1 MIIGTRY
8 IPIKGNMELFNSNA
22 EHIDFNTPRGQEFK
36 RMYAQGLYIITE
48 EISVRLRIVD
58 ESLGTFNQPNQSIE
72 TSIFKEVAQVYK
84 PIDKNIKENTV
95 VHQYKKLITVEDFSV
110 NHYKLIKFIH
120 IDNFNFQESSLIV
133 QIFKYLN
140 IDYLISFINFSSDYT
155 PVSSKELCLYNL
167 YMDAIIAPIFSNYQK
182 CYLLN
187 KILNTYTDLKSFINE
202 YLIYNDI
209 NISYKMFMNI
219 LKFIA
224 YNKYNFDNP
233 FSAYEEIITYM
244 KVATNQETLF
254 NKLKTGAIQTRSSKP
269 VNSVHQDEW
278 LTSLTIAFNYLG
290 EVAETSLVADAV
302 DLALQLNKKV
312 NFSWSENKFREINIQ
327 WSRELMRKDIEK
339 RNPQDIYKNKELI
352 KDAKLLSSERDV
364 FEEGMIMHHCVYT
377 NYWKLI
383 ESGKYVAL
391 HLNST
396 VNSLG
401 ITLGVWV
408 RYDYNNQDNIISK
421 LVFDQAFYAYDKMLS
436 TEDYQMCKDYLID
449 NEDNLIKILTDSFT
463 NKSK

>member
-22 EHIDFNTPRGQEFK
+22 EHVDLKTPRGQEFK
-36 RMYAQGLYIITE
+36 QMFDQGLYIITQ
-48 EISVRLRIVD
+48 EISVRLRVVD
-58 ESLGTFNQPNQSIE
+58 EALNTFNQNFE
-72 TSIFKEVAQVYK
+72 TSIFKEVAQEYK

-95 VHQYKKLITVEDFSV
+95 VHQYKKLITFEDFSV
-110 NHYKLIKFIH
+110 NHYKLIKFIN
-120 IDNFNFQESSLIV
+120 INDFDCQKSFLIA
-133 QIFKYLN
+133 QLFKYLN
-140 IDYLISFINFSSDYT
+140 IDYLISFINFSSNNT
-155 PVSSKELCLYNL
+155 PVSSEELCLYNL
-167 YMDAIIAPIFSNYQK
+167 YMDAIIIPIFSNYRK

-187 KILNTYTDLKSFINE
+187 KILNTYTDLKSFIKE

-224 YNKYNFDNP
+224 YNKDNFVDPLSVYN
-233 FSAYEEIITYM
+233 EIITYM
-244 KVATNQETLF
+244 KVATNQEVLF
-254 NKLKTGAIQTRSSKP
+254 NKLKTGVIQTRSSKP
-269 VNSVHQDEW
+269 VNSVHQDGW
-278 LTSLTIAFNYLG
+278 FTMFTRAFNYIG

-302 DLALQLNKKV
+302 DLALQLKKKV
-312 NFSWSENKFREINIQ
+312 NFNWSRNKFQDINVQ

-377 NYWKLI
+377 NYWGLI
-383 ESGKYVAL
+383 KSGKYVAL

-396 VNSLG
+396 INPSG
-401 ITLGVWV
+401 ITLGVQV
-408 RYDYNNQDNIISK
+408 MYDYNNKDNIISK

-436 TEDYQMCKDYLID
+436 TEDSQMCKDYLID
-449 NEDNLIKILTDSFT
+449 NEANLIKILTDSFT
-463 NKSK
+463 KKDK

>member
-8 IPIKGNMELFNSNA
+8 IPIKGNMELFNANA
-22 EHIDFNTPRGQEFK
+22 EHIDFNTPRGQEFNQ
-36 RMYAQGLYIITE
+36 MYDQGLYIITQ
-48 EISVRLRIVD
+48 EISVRLKVVD
-58 ESLGTFNQPNQSIE
+58 ESLGSFNQNLE

-95 VHQYKKLITVEDFSV
+95 VHRYRKLITVEDFSV
-110 NHYKLIKFIH
+110 NHYKLIKFIN
-120 IDNFNFQESSLIV
+120 IDDFVCQEPFLIA
-133 QIFKYLN
+133 QLFKYLN

-155 PVSSKELCLYNL
+155 PVSSEELCLYNL
-167 YMDAIIAPIFSNYQK
+167 YINVIITHIFNNYQK

-224 YNKYNFDNP
+224 YNNGNFVNP
-233 FSAYEEIITYM
+233 FNAYDEIINYM
-244 KVATNQETLF
+244 KVATSQETLF

-269 VNSVHQDEW
+269 VNSVHQDGW
-278 LTSLTIAFNYLG
+278 LTSIFNCL
-290 EVAETSLVADAV
+290 EKPVEKSLVADAV

-312 NFSWSENKFREINIQ
+312 NFSWSSNKFRDINVQ

-377 NYWKLI
+377 NYWRLI
-383 ESGKYVAL
+383 ESGKYIAL

-421 LVFDQAFYAYDKMLS
+421 LVFDQAFYAYDKVLS
-436 TEDYQMCKDYLID
+436 TEDSQMCKDYLTD
-449 NEDNLIKILTDSFT
+449 NEDNLIKILTDSFIK
-463 NKSK
+463 KSK

>member
-8 IPIKGNMELFNSNA
+8 IPIEGNMELFNSNA

-36 RMYAQGLYIITE
+36 RMRAQGLYIITE
-48 EISVRLRIVD
+48 EVSVRLRIVD
-58 ESLGTFNQPNQSIE
+58 ESLDTFNQNIE
-72 TSIFKEVAQVYK
+72 TSIFKEVAKVYK

-95 VHQYKKLITVEDFSV
+95 VHRYKKLITIEDFSV
-110 NHYKLIKFIH
+110 NHYKLIKFIN
-120 IDNFNFQESSLIV
+120 IDNFDFQEYVLIA
-133 QIFKYLN
+133 QLFKYLN

-155 PVSSKELCLYNL
+155 PVSYEELCLYNL
-167 YMDAIIAPIFSNYQK
+167 YINSIITPIFSNYQR

-187 KILNTYTDLKSFINE
+187 KILNTYTDLKSFIKE

-224 YNKYNFDNP
+224 HNDSNFISSSN
-233 FSAYEEIITYM
+233 AYDEIITYM

-269 VNSVHQDEW
+269 VNSVHQDGW
-278 LTSLTIAFNYLG
+278 LTSLTRAFNYLG
-290 EVAETSLVADAV
+290 EVAEKSLVADAV

-312 NFSWSENKFREINIQ
+312 NFSWSRNKFRDINVQ

-377 NYWKLI
+377 NYWRLI
-383 ESGKYVAL
+383 ESGKYIAL

-401 ITLGVWV
+401 ITLGVQV
-408 RYDYNNQDNIISK
+408 MYDYNNKDNIISK
-421 LVFDQAFYAYDKMLS
+421 LVFDQAFYAYDKILS
-436 TEDYQMCKDYLID
+436 TEDHQMCKDYLID

-463 NKSK
+463 KKSK

>member
-22 EHIDFNTPRGQEFK
+22 EHVDLKTPRGQEFK
-36 RMYAQGLYIITE
+36 QMFDQGLYIITQ
-48 EISVRLRIVD
+48 EISTRLRITN
-58 ESLGTFNQPNQSIE
+58 EALNTFNQNFE
-72 TSIFKEVAQVYK
+72 TSIFKEVAQEYK

-95 VHQYKKLITVEDFSV
+95 VHKYKKLITFEDFSV
-110 NHYKLIKFIH
+110 NHYKLIKFIN
-120 IDNFNFQESSLIV
+120 IDDFICQESSLIS
-133 QIFKYLN
+133 QLFKYLN

-155 PVSSKELCLYNL
+155 PVSSEELCLYNL
-167 YMDAIIAPIFSNYQK
+167 YIDAIIIPIFSNYRK

-187 KILNTYTDLKSFINE
+187 KILNTYTDLKSFIKE

-224 YNKYNFDNP
+224 YNKDNFI
-233 FSAYEEIITYM
+233 SLYGAYDKIITYM
-244 KVATNQETLF
+244 KVATNQEVLF
-254 NKLKTGAIQTRSSKP
+254 NKLKTKAIQTRFSKP
-269 VNSVHQDEW
+269 VNSIYQYAW
-278 LTSLTIAFNYLG
+278 LTSEFNYIG
-290 EVAETSLVADAV
+290 EVAEKSLVADAV

-312 NFSWSENKFREINIQ
+312 NFNWSRNKFREINVQ

-377 NYWKLI
+377 NYWRLI
-383 ESGKYVAL
+383 ESGKYIAL
-391 HLNST
+391 HLDST

-401 ITLGVWV
+401 ITLGVQV
-408 RYDYNNQDNIISK
+408 MYDYNNKDNIISK
-421 LVFDQAFYAYDKMLS
+421 LVFDQAFYAYDKILS
-436 TEDYQMCKDYLID
+436 TEDSQMCKDYLID
-449 NEDNLIKILTDSFT
+449 NEDNLIKILTDSFIK
-463 NKSK
+463 KSK

>member
-22 EHIDFNTPRGQEFK
+22 EHVDLNTPRGQEFNQ
-36 RMYAQGLYIITE
+36 MYDQKLYIITKE
-48 EISVRLRIVD
+48 VSVRLKVVD
-58 ESLGTFNQPNQSIE
+58 ESLGSFNQNLE

-95 VHQYKKLITVEDFSV
+95 VHRYRKLITVEDFSV

-120 IDNFNFQESSLIV
+120 IDNFDFQESSLIA

-167 YMDAIIAPIFSNYQK
+167 YINSIITPVFSNYQK
-182 CYLLN
+182 YCLLN
-187 KILNTYTDLKSFINE
+187 KILNTYTDLKSFIKE

-224 YNKYNFDNP
+224 YNNNNFVNIYN
-233 FSAYEEIITYM
+233 AYDEIITYM
-244 KVATNQETLF
+244 KVATNQEVLF
-254 NKLKTGAIQTRSSKP
+254 NKLKTGVIQTRSSKP
-269 VNSVHQDEW
+269 VNSVHQDGW
-278 LTSLTIAFNYLG
+278 LTSLTRAFNYLG
-290 EVAETSLVADAV
+290 EVAEKSLVADAV

-312 NFSWSENKFREINIQ
+312 NFRWSRNKFRDINVQ

-377 NYWKLI
+377 NYWRLI
-383 ESGKYVAL
+383 ESGKYIAL

-421 LVFDQAFYAYDKMLS
+421 LVFDQAFYAYDKVLS
-436 TEDYQMCKDYLID
+436 TEDSQMCKDYLID
-449 NEDNLIKILTDSFT
+449 NEENLIKILTDSFT

>member
-22 EHIDFNTPRGQEFK
+22 EHVDLKTPRGQEFK
-36 RMYAQGLYIITE
+36 QMFDQGLYIITQ
-48 EISVRLRIVD
+48 EISTRLRITN
-58 ESLGTFNQPNQSIE
+58 EALNTFNQNFE
-72 TSIFKEVAQVYK
+72 TSIFKEVAKEYK

-95 VHQYKKLITVEDFSV
+95 VHQYKKLITFEDFSV
-110 NHYKLIKFIH
+110 NHYKLIKFIN
-120 IDNFNFQESSLIV
+120 IDDFDCQESHLIA
-133 QIFKYLN
+133 QLFKYLN

-155 PVSSKELCLYNL
+155 PVSSEELCLYNL
-167 YMDAIIAPIFSNYQK
+167 YIDAIIIPIFSNYRK

-187 KILNTYTDLKSFINE
+187 KILNTYTDLKSFIKE

-224 YNKYNFDNP
+224 YNKDNFI
-233 FSAYEEIITYM
+233 SLYGAYDKIITYM
-244 KVATNQETLF
+244 KVATNQEVLF
-254 NKLKTGAIQTRSSKP
+254 NKLKTKAIQTRFSKP
-269 VNSVHQDEW
+269 VNSIYQYAW
-278 LTSLTIAFNYLG
+278 LTSEFNYIG
-290 EVAETSLVADAV
+290 EVAEKSLVADAV

-312 NFSWSENKFREINIQ
+312 NFNWSRNKFREINVQ

-377 NYWKLI
+377 NYWRLI

-391 HLNST
+391 HLDST

-401 ITLGVWV
+401 ITLGVQV
-408 RYDYNNQDNIISK
+408 IYDYNNKDNIISK
-421 LVFDQAFYAYDKMLS
+421 LVFDQAFYAYDKILS
-436 TEDYQMCKDYLID
+436 TEDSQMCKDYLID
-449 NEDNLIKILTDSFT
+449 NEDNLIKILTDSFIK
-463 NKSK
+463 KSK

>member
-8 IPIKGNMELFNSNA
+8 IPIEGNMELFNSNA

-36 RMYAQGLYIITE
+36 RMRAQGLYIITE
-48 EISVRLRIVD
+48 EISVRLRVVD
-58 ESLGTFNQPNQSIE
+58 ESIGTFNQNIE
-72 TSIFKEVAQVYK
+72 TSIFKEVAKVYK

-95 VHQYKKLITVEDFSV
+95 VHRYRKLITIEDFSV
-110 NHYKLIKFIH
+110 NHYKLIKFIN
-120 IDNFNFQESSLIV
+120 IDNFDFQEYVLIA
-133 QIFKYLN
+133 QLFKYLN

-155 PVSSKELCLYNL
+155 PVSYEELCLYNL
-167 YMDAIIAPIFSNYQK
+167 YINSIITPIFSNYQR

-187 KILNTYTDLKSFINE
+187 RILNTYTDLKSFIKE

-224 YNKYNFDNP
+224 HNDSNFISSSN
-233 FSAYEEIITYM
+233 AYDEVITYM

-254 NKLKTGAIQTRSSKP
+254 NKLKTRAIQTRSSKP
-269 VNSVHQDEW
+269 VNSVHQNGW
-278 LTSLTIAFNYLG
+278 LTSLTRAFNYLG

-312 NFSWSENKFREINIQ
+312 NFSWSRNKFRDINVQ

-377 NYWKLI
+377 NYWRLI
-383 ESGKYVAL
+383 ESGKYIAL

-408 RYDYNNQDNIISK
+408 RYDSNNQDNIISK
-421 LVFDQAFYAYDKMLS
+421 LVFDQAFYAYDKTLS
-436 TEDYQMCKDYLID
+436 TEDNQMCKDYLID

-463 NKSK
+463 KKSK

>member
-22 EHIDFNTPRGQEFK
+22 EHVDLKTPRGQEFK
-36 RMYAQGLYIITE
+36 QMFDQGLYIITQK
-48 EISVRLRIVD
+48 ISVRLRVVD
-58 ESLGTFNQPNQSIE
+58 EALNTFNQNFE
-72 TSIFKEVAQVYK
+72 TSIFKEVAEEYK

-95 VHQYKKLITVEDFSV
+95 VHRYKKLITVEDFSV
-110 NHYKLIKFIH
+110 NHYKLIKFIN
-120 IDNFNFQESSLIV
+120 IDSFDRQEPSLIA
-133 QIFKYLN
+133 QLFKYLN

-167 YMDAIIAPIFSNYQK
+167 YMGEIIAPIFSNYQK

-187 KILNTYTDLKSFINE
+187 KILNTYTDLKSFIKE

-224 YNKYNFDNP
+224 YNKDNFVDPLSVYN
-233 FSAYEEIITYM
+233 EIITYM

-269 VNSVHQDEW
+269 VNSVHRDGW
-278 LTSLTIAFNYLG
+278 LTSLTRAFNYLG
-290 EVAETSLVADAV
+290 EVAEKSLVADAV

-312 NFSWSENKFREINIQ
+312 NFSWSRNKFQDINVQ

-377 NYWKLI
+377 NYWRLI

-391 HLNST
+391 HLDST

-401 ITLGVWV
+401 ITLGVQV
-408 RYDYNNQDNIISK
+408 MYDYNNKDNIISK
-421 LVFDQAFYAYDKMLS
+421 LVFDQAFYAYDKILS
-436 TEDYQMCKDYLID
+436 TEDSQMCKDYLID

-463 NKSK
+463 KKSK

>member
-8 IPIKGNMELFNSNA
+8 IPIEGNMELFNSNA

-36 RMYAQGLYIITE
+36 RMRAQGLYIITE
-48 EISVRLRIVD
+48 EISVRLRVVD
-58 ESLGTFNQPNQSIE
+58 ESLDSFNQNIE
-72 TSIFKEVAQVYK
+72 TSIFKEVAKVYK

-95 VHQYKKLITVEDFSV
+95 VHRYRKLITIEDFSV
-110 NHYKLIKFIH
+110 NHYKLIKFIN
-120 IDNFNFQESSLIV
+120 IDNFDFQEYVLIA
-133 QIFKYLN
+133 QLFKYLN

-155 PVSSKELCLYNL
+155 PVSYEELCLYNL
-167 YMDAIIAPIFSNYQK
+167 YINSIITPIFSNYQK

-187 KILNTYTDLKSFINE
+187 KILNTYTDLKSFIKE

-224 YNKYNFDNP
+224 HNDSNFISSSN
-233 FSAYEEIITYM
+233 AYDEIITYM

-254 NKLKTGAIQTRSSKP
+254 NKLKTGVIQTISSKP
-269 VNSVHQDEW
+269 VNSVHQDGW
-278 LTSLTIAFNYLG
+278 LTSLARAFNYLG

-312 NFSWSENKFREINIQ
+312 NFSWSRNKFRDINVQ

-377 NYWKLI
+377 NYWRLI

-408 RYDYNNQDNIISK
+408 RYDSNNQDNIISK
-421 LVFDQAFYAYDKMLS
+421 LVFDQAFYAYDKVLS
-436 TEDYQMCKDYLID
+436 TEDSQMCKDYLID
-449 NEDNLIKILTDSFT
+449 NEENLIKILTDSFT
-463 NKSK
+463 KKSK

>member
-22 EHIDFNTPRGQEFK
+22 EHVDLKTPRGQEFK
-36 RMYAQGLYIITE
+36 RMFDQGLYIITQ
-48 EISVRLRIVD
+48 EISVRLRVVD
-58 ESLGTFNQPNQSIE
+58 ESLGTFNQNFE
-72 TSIFKEVAQVYK
+72 TSIFKEVAEVYK

-95 VHQYKKLITVEDFSV
+95 VHRYKKLITFEDFSV
-110 NHYKLIKFIH
+110 NHYKLIKFIN
-120 IDNFNFQESSLIV
+120 IESFDRQESRLIAKL
-133 QIFKYLN
+133 FKYLN
-140 IDYLISFINFSSDYT
+140 IDYLISFINFSSNYT
-155 PVSSKELCLYNL
+155 PVSSEELYLYDL
-167 YMDAIIAPIFSNYQK
+167 YINSIISPIFSNYQK

-187 KILNTYTDLKSFINE
+187 KILNTYTDLKSFIKE

-224 YNKYNFDNP
+224 YNKDNFVSLYD
-233 FSAYEEIITYM
+233 AYDEIITYM
-244 KVATNQETLF
+244 KVATSQEVLF
-254 NKLKTGAIQTRSSKP
+254 NKLKTRAIQTRSSKP
-269 VNSVHQDEW
+269 INSVHQNEW
-278 LTSLTIAFNYLG
+278 LTRLTSVFNHIG
-290 EVAETSLVADAV
+290 EVVEKSLVADAV

-312 NFSWSENKFREINIQ
+312 NFSWSRNKFRDINVQ

-377 NYWKLI
+377 NYWRLI

-401 ITLGVWV
+401 ITLGVQV
-408 RYDYNNQDNIISK
+408 MYDYNNKDNIISK
-421 LVFDQAFYAYDKMLS
+421 LVFDQAFYAYDKILS
-436 TEDYQMCKDYLID
+436 TEDSQMCKDYLVD

-463 NKSK
+463 KKSK

>member
-22 EHIDFNTPRGQEFK
+22 EHVDLKTPRGDEFK
-36 RMYAQGLYIITE
+36 QMFDQGLYIITQK
-48 EISVRLRIVD
+48 ISVRLRVVD
-58 ESLGTFNQPNQSIE
+58 EALNTFNQNFE
-72 TSIFKEVAQVYK
+72 TSIFKEVAEEYK

-95 VHQYKKLITVEDFSV
+95 VHRYKKLITVEDFSV
-110 NHYKLIKFIH
+110 NHYKLIKFIN
-120 IDNFNFQESSLIV
+120 IDSFDRQETSLIA
-133 QIFKYLN
+133 QLFKYLN
-140 IDYLISFINFSSDYT
+140 IDYLISFINFSSNNT
-155 PVSSKELCLYNL
+155 PVSSKELCLYEL
-167 YMDAIIAPIFSNYQK
+167 YIDSIISPIFNNYQK

-187 KILNTYTDLKSFINE
+187 KILNTYTDLKSFIKE

-224 YNKYNFDNP
+224 YNKDNFVSFLN
-233 FSAYEEIITYM
+233 AYDEIITYM
-244 KVATNQETLF
+244 KVATNQEVLF
-254 NKLKTGAIQTRSSKP
+254 NKLKTGSIQTRSSKP
-269 VNSVHQDEW
+269 VNSVHQDGW
-278 LTSLTIAFNYLG
+278 LTSLTRAFNYLG
-290 EVAETSLVADAV
+290 EVAEKSLVADAV

-312 NFSWSENKFREINIQ
+312 NFSWSRNKFQDINVQ

-339 RNPQDIYKNKELI
+339 RNPKDIYKNKELI

-377 NYWKLI
+377 NYWRLI

-391 HLNST
+391 HLDST
-396 VNSLG
+396 VNPSG
-401 ITLGVWV
+401 ITLGVQV
-408 RYDYNNQDNIISK
+408 MYDYNNKDNIISK
-421 LVFDQAFYAYDKMLS
+421 LVFDQAFYAYDKILS
-436 TEDYQMCKDYLID
+436 TEDNQMCKDYLID

-463 NKSK
+463 KKSK

>member
-22 EHIDFNTPRGQEFK
+22 EHVDLNTPRGREFN
-36 RMYAQGLYIITE
+36 RMRAQGLYITTE
-48 EISVRLRIVD
+48 ETSVRLRVVD
-58 ESLGTFNQPNQSIE
+58 EALNTFNQNFE

-95 VHQYKKLITVEDFSV
+95 VHQCKKLITFEDFSV
-110 NHYKLIKFIH
+110 NHYKLIKFIN
-120 IDNFNFQESSLIV
+120 IDNFDCQEYVLIAKL
-133 QIFKYLN
+133 FKYLN
-140 IDYLISFINFSSDYT
+140 IDYLISFINFSSNYT
-155 PVSSKELCLYNL
+155 PVSSEELCLYNL
-167 YMDAIIAPIFSNYQK
+167 YMNAIITPIFSNYQK

-187 KILNTYTDLKSFINE
+187 RILNTNTDLKSFIKE
-202 YLIYNDI
+202 YLIYNNI

-224 YNKYNFDNP
+224 YNKNSFGSTYD
-233 FSAYEEIITYM
+233 AYDEIITYM
-244 KVATNQETLF
+244 KVATNQEVLF
-254 NKLKTGAIQTRSSKP
+254 NKLKTGIIQVRSSKS
-269 VNSVHQDEW
+269 VNSVHQDGW
-278 LTSLTIAFNYLG
+278 FTMFTRAFNYFG

-312 NFSWSENKFREINIQ
+312 NFSWSRNKFRDINVQ

-339 RNPQDIYKNKELI
+339 RNPKDIYKNKELI

-377 NYWKLI
+377 NYWRLI

-396 VNSLG
+396 VNPSG
-401 ITLGVWV
+401 ITLGVQV
-408 RYDYNNQDNIISK
+408 MYDYNNKDNIISK
-421 LVFDQAFYAYDKMLS
+421 LVFDQAFYAYDKILS
-436 TEDYQMCKDYLID
+436 TEDNQMCKDYLID
-449 NEDNLIKILTDSFT
+449 NEANLIKILTDSFT
-463 NKSK
+463 KKDK

>member
-22 EHIDFNTPRGQEFK
+22 EHVDLKTPRGEEFK
-36 RMYAQGLYIITE
+36 QMLDQGLYIITQK
-48 EISVRLRIVD
+48 ISVRLRVVD
-58 ESLGTFNQPNQSIE
+58 EALNTFNQNFE
-72 TSIFKEVAQVYK
+72 TSIFKEVAEEYK

-95 VHQYKKLITVEDFSV
+95 VHRYKKLITVEDFSV
-110 NHYKLIKFIH
+110 NHYKLIKFIN
-120 IDNFNFQESSLIV
+120 IDSFDRQDPLLIA
-133 QIFKYLN
+133 QLFKYLN
-140 IDYLISFINFSSDYT
+140 IDYLISFINFSSNNT
-155 PVSSKELCLYNL
+155 PVSSEELCLYNL
-167 YMDAIIAPIFSNYQK
+167 YIDSIISPIFSNYQK

-187 KILNTYTDLKSFINE
+187 KILNTYTDLKSFIKE

-224 YNKYNFDNP
+224 YNKDNFNS
-233 FSAYEEIITYM
+233 FLNAYDEIITYM
-244 KVATNQETLF
+244 KVATNQEVLF

-269 VNSVHQDEW
+269 VNSVHQDGW
-278 LTSLTIAFNYLG
+278 LTSLTRAFNYLG
-290 EVAETSLVADAV
+290 EVAEKSLVADAV
-302 DLALQLNKKV
+302 DLALQLNKKI
-312 NFSWSENKFREINIQ
+312 NFSWSRNKFRDINVQ

-377 NYWKLI
+377 NYWRLI

-396 VNSLG
+396 VNPSG
-401 ITLGVWV
+401 ITLGIQVM
-408 RYDYNNQDNIISK
+408 YDYNNKDNIISK
-421 LVFDQAFYAYDKMLS
+421 LVFDQAFYAYDKILS
-436 TEDYQMCKDYLID
+436 TEDSQMCKDYLID

-463 NKSK
+463 KKSK

>member
-8 IPIKGNMELFNSNA
+8 IPIEGNMELFNSNA

-36 RMYAQGLYIITE
+36 RMRAQGLYIITE
-48 EISVRLRIVD
+48 EISVRLRIED
-58 ESLGTFNQPNQSIE
+58 ESLDTFNQNIE
-72 TSIFKEVAQVYK
+72 TSIFKEVAKVYK

-95 VHQYKKLITVEDFSV
+95 VHRYRKLITIEDFSV
-110 NHYKLIKFIH
+110 NHYKLIKFIN
-120 IDNFNFQESSLIV
+120 IDNFDFQEYVLIA
-133 QIFKYLN
+133 QLFKYLN
-140 IDYLISFINFSSDYT
+140 IDYLISFINFSSDHT

-167 YMDAIIAPIFSNYQK
+167 YINSIITPIFSNYQR

-187 KILNTYTDLKSFINE
+187 KILNTYTDLKSFIKE

-224 YNKYNFDNP
+224 HNDSNFISSSN
-233 FSAYEEIITYM
+233 AYDEIITYM

-269 VNSVHQDEW
+269 VNSINQDKYRW
-278 LTSLTIAFNYLG
+278 LTSIFNCL
-290 EVAETSLVADAV
+290 EKPVEKSLVADAV

-377 NYWKLI
+377 NYWRLI
-383 ESGKYVAL
+383 ESGKYIAL

-408 RYDYNNQDNIISK
+408 RYDSNNQDNIISK
-421 LVFDQAFYAYDKMLS
+421 LVFDQAFYAYDKVLS
-436 TEDYQMCKDYLID
+436 TEDSQMCKDYLID

-463 NKSK
+463 KKGK

>member
-8 IPIKGNMELFNSNA
+8 IPIEGNMELFNANA
-22 EHIDFNTPRGQEFK
+22 EHVDLNTPRGQEFI
-36 RMYAQGLYIITE
+36 RMYNQGLYIITK

-58 ESLGTFNQPNQSIE
+58 ESLGSFNQNLE

-84 PIDKNIKENTV
+84 PIDKNIKENTI
-95 VHQYKKLITVEDFSV
+95 VHRYKKLITVEDFSV

-120 IDNFNFQESSLIV
+120 IDNFDFQEYSLIS
-133 QIFKYLN
+133 QLFKYLN

-155 PVSSKELCLYNL
+155 PVSSEESRLYDIYINS
-167 YMDAIIAPIFSNYQK
+167 IIVPVFSNYQK
-182 CYLLN
+182 YCLLN
-187 KILNTYTDLKSFINE
+187 KILNTYTDLKSFIKE

-224 YNKYNFDNP
+224 YNKDNFISFLN
-233 FSAYEEIITYM
+233 AYDEIINYM
-244 KVATNQETLF
+244 KVATNQEVLF
-254 NKLKTGAIQTRSSKP
+254 NKLKTGAIQVWSSKP
-269 VNSVHQDEW
+269 IDSINQDKYGW
-278 LTSLTIAFNYLG
+278 LTSIFNCL
-290 EVAETSLVADAV
+290 EKPVEKSLVADAV

-312 NFSWSENKFREINIQ
+312 NFSWSSNKFRDINVQ

-339 RNPQDIYKNKELI
+339 RNPKDIYKNKELI

-377 NYWKLI
+377 NYWRLI
-383 ESGKYVAL
+383 ESGKYIAL

-396 VNSLG
+396 VNPLG

-408 RYDYNNQDNIISK
+408 RYDSNNQDNIISK
-421 LVFDQAFYAYDKMLS
+421 LVFDQAFYAYDKVLS

>member
-8 IPIKGNMELFNSNA
+8 IPIEGNMELFNSNA

-36 RMYAQGLYIITE
+36 RMRAQGLYIITE
-48 EISVRLRIVD
+48 EISVRLRVVD
-58 ESLGTFNQPNQSIE
+58 ESLDSFNQNIE
-72 TSIFKEVAQVYK
+72 TSIFKEVAKVYK

-95 VHQYKKLITVEDFSV
+95 VHQYRKLITIEDFSV
-110 NHYKLIKFIH
+110 NHYKLIKFIN
-120 IDNFNFQESSLIV
+120 IDNFDFQEYVLIA
-133 QIFKYLN
+133 QLFKYLN

-155 PVSSKELCLYNL
+155 PVSYEELCLYNL
-167 YMDAIIAPIFSNYQK
+167 YINSIITPIFSNYQR

-187 KILNTYTDLKSFINE
+187 KILNTYTDLKSFIKE

-224 YNKYNFDNP
+224 HNDSNFISSSN
-233 FSAYEEIITYM
+233 AYDEIITYM

-269 VNSVHQDEW
+269 VNSVHQNGW
-278 LTSLTIAFNYLG
+278 LTSLTRAFNYLG

-312 NFSWSENKFREINIQ
+312 NFSWSRNKFRDINVQ

-377 NYWKLI
+377 NYWGLI
-383 ESGKYVAL
+383 KSGKYVAL

-408 RYDYNNQDNIISK
+408 RYDSNNQDNIISK
-421 LVFDQAFYAYDKMLS
+421 LVFDQAFYAYDKVLS
-436 TEDYQMCKDYLID
+436 TEDSQMCKDYLID

-463 NKSK
+463 KKSK

>member
-1 MIIGTRY
+1 MIIETRY

-22 EHIDFNTPRGQEFK
+22 EHVDLKTPRGQEFK
-36 RMYAQGLYIITE
+36 RMFDQGLYIITQ
-48 EISVRLRIVD
+48 EISVRLRVVD
-58 ESLGTFNQPNQSIE
+58 ESLGTFNQNFK
-72 TSIFKEVAQVYK
+72 TSIFKEVAEVYK

-95 VHQYKKLITVEDFSV
+95 VHQYKKLIIFEDFSV
-110 NHYKLIKFIH
+110 NHYKLIKFIN
-120 IDNFNFQESSLIV
+120 ISNLDDQESRLIA
-133 QIFKYLN
+133 QLFKYLN
-140 IDYLISFINFSSDYT
+140 IDYLISFINFSSNYT
-155 PVSSKELCLYNL
+155 PVSSEELCLYNL
-167 YMDAIIAPIFSNYQK
+167 YMNAIIIPIFSNYRK

-187 KILNTYTDLKSFINE
+187 KILNTYTDLKSFIKG

-224 YNKYNFDNP
+224 YNKDNFVSLYD
-233 FSAYEEIITYM
+233 AYDEIITYM
-244 KVATNQETLF
+244 KVATNQEVLF
-254 NKLKTGAIQTRSSKP
+254 NKLKTRAIQTRSSKP
-269 VNSVHQDEW
+269 INSVHQNEW
-278 LTSLTIAFNYLG
+278 LTRLTSVFNHIG
-290 EVAETSLVADAV
+290 EVVEKSLVADAV

-312 NFSWSENKFREINIQ
+312 NFSWSRNKFQDINVQ

-377 NYWKLI
+377 NYWRLI

-401 ITLGVWV
+401 ITLGVQV
-408 RYDYNNQDNIISK
+408 MYDYNNKDNIISK
-421 LVFDQAFYAYDKMLS
+421 LVFDQAFYAYDKILS
-436 TEDYQMCKDYLID
+436 TEDSQMCKDYLID

-463 NKSK
+463 KKSK

>member
-22 EHIDFNTPRGQEFK
+22 EHVDLNTPRGREFEL
-36 RMYAQGLYIITE
+36 MYNQGLYIITQK
-48 EISVRLRIVD
+48 ISVRLRVVD
-58 ESLGTFNQPNQSIE
+58 ESLGAFNQNFE
-72 TSIFKEVAQVYK
+72 TSIFKEVTQEYK
-84 PIDKNIKENTV
+84 PIDKNIKENIV
-95 VHQYKKLITVEDFSV
+95 VHRYRKLITIEDFSV
-110 NHYKLIKFIH
+110 NHYKLIKFIN
-120 IDNFNFQESSLIV
+120 IDDFVCQESSLIA
-133 QIFKYLN
+133 QLFKYLN
-140 IDYLISFINFSSDYT
+140 IDYLISFINFSSNYT
-155 PVSSKELCLYNL
+155 PVSSEELCLYNL
-167 YMDAIIAPIFSNYQK
+167 YMNAIITPIFSYYQK

-187 KILNTYTDLKSFINE
+187 RILNTYTDLKSFIKE

-224 YNKYNFDNP
+224 YNKDNFVNP
-233 FSAYEEIITYM
+233 SSAYTEIINYM
-244 KVATNQETLF
+244 KVATNQEVLF

-269 VNSVHQDEW
+269 VNSINQDKYGW
-278 LTSLTIAFNYLG
+278 LTSIFNCL
-290 EVAETSLVADAV
+290 EKPVEKSLVADAV

-312 NFSWSENKFREINIQ
+312 NFNWSSNKFRDINVQ

-339 RNPQDIYKNKELI
+339 RNPKDIYKNKELI

-377 NYWKLI
+377 NYWRLI
-383 ESGKYVAL
+383 ESGKYIAL
-391 HLNST
+391 HLDST

-401 ITLGVWV
+401 ITLGVQV
-408 RYDYNNQDNIISK
+408 MYDYNNKDNIISK
-421 LVFDQAFYAYDKMLS
+421 LVFDQAFYAYDKILS
-436 TEDYQMCKDYLID
+436 TEDSQMCKDYLID

-463 NKSK
+463 KKSK

>member
-8 IPIKGNMELFNSNA
+8 IPIEGNMELFNSNA

-36 RMYAQGLYIITE
+36 RMRAQGLYIITE
-48 EISVRLRIVD
+48 EISVRLRVVD
-58 ESLGTFNQPNQSIE
+58 ESLDTLNQNIE
-72 TSIFKEVAQVYK
+72 TSIFKEVAKVYK

-95 VHQYKKLITVEDFSV
+95 VHRYKKLITVEDFSV
-110 NHYKLIKFIH
+110 NHYKLIKFIN
-120 IDNFNFQESSLIV
+120 IDNFDFQEYVLIA
-133 QIFKYLN
+133 QLFKYLN

-155 PVSSKELCLYNL
+155 PVSYEELCLYNL
-167 YMDAIIAPIFSNYQK
+167 YINSIITPIFSNYQR
-182 CYLLN
+182 CCLLN
-187 KILNTYTDLKSFINE
+187 KILNTYTDLKSFIKE

-224 YNKYNFDNP
+224 HNDSNFISSSN
-233 FSAYEEIITYM
+233 AYDEVITYM

-269 VNSVHQDEW
+269 VNSVHQDGW
-278 LTSLTIAFNYLG
+278 LTSLTRAFNYIG
-290 EVAETSLVADAV
+290 EVAEKSLVADAV

-312 NFSWSENKFREINIQ
+312 NFSWSENKFRDINVQ

-377 NYWKLI
+377 NYWRLI
-383 ESGKYVAL
+383 ESGKYIAL

-408 RYDYNNQDNIISK
+408 RYDSNNQDNIISK
-421 LVFDQAFYAYDKMLS
+421 LVFDQAFYAYDKTLS
-436 TEDYQMCKDYLID
+436 TEDNQMCKDYLID

-463 NKSK
+463 KKSK

>member
-22 EHIDFNTPRGQEFK
+22 EHVDLNTPRGREFEL
-36 RMYAQGLYIITE
+36 MYNQGLYIITQ
-48 EISVRLRIVD
+48 EISVRLRVVD
-58 ESLGTFNQPNQSIE
+58 ESLGTFNQNFE
-72 TSIFKEVAQVYK
+72 TSIFKEVAEEYK
-84 PIDKNIKENTV
+84 PIDKNIKENIV
-95 VHQYKKLITVEDFSV
+95 VHRYKKLITVEDFSV
-110 NHYKLIKFIH
+110 NHYKLIRFIN
-120 IDNFNFQESSLIV
+120 IDDFDCQKSSLIA
-133 QIFKYLN
+133 QLFKYLN
-140 IDYLISFINFSSDYT
+140 IDYLISFINFSSNYT
-155 PVSSKELCLYNL
+155 PVSSEELCLYNL
-167 YMDAIIAPIFSNYQK
+167 YMNAIIIPIFSNYQK

-187 KILNTYTDLKSFINE
+187 KILNTYTDLKSFIKE

-224 YNKYNFDNP
+224 YNKDNFVSFLN
-233 FSAYEEIITYM
+233 AYDEVITYM
-244 KVATNQETLF
+244 KVATNQEVLF
-254 NKLKTGAIQTRSSKP
+254 NKLKTRVIQTRSSKP
-269 VNSVHQDEW
+269 VNSVYQDEW
-278 LTSLTIAFNYLG
+278 LTSAFNYIG
-290 EVAETSLVADAV
+290 EVAEKSLVADAV

-312 NFSWSENKFREINIQ
+312 NFNWSRNKFREINVQ

-377 NYWKLI
+377 NYWRLI

-396 VNSLG
+396 VDSLG
-401 ITLGVWV
+401 ITLGVQV
-408 RYDYNNQDNIISK
+408 MYDYNNKDNIISK
-421 LVFDQAFYAYDKMLS
+421 LVFDQAFYAYDKILS
-436 TEDYQMCKDYLID
+436 TEDSQMCKDYLID

-463 NKSK
+463 KKSK

>member
-8 IPIKGNMELFNSNA
+8 IPIEGNMELFNANA
-22 EHIDFNTPRGQEFK
+22 EHVDLNTPRGQEFI
-36 RMYAQGLYIITE
+36 RMYNQGLYIITK
-48 EISVRLRIVD
+48 EISVRLRVVD
-58 ESLGTFNQPNQSIE
+58 ESLGTFNQNLE

-84 PIDKNIKENTV
+84 PIDKNIKENTI
-95 VHQYKKLITVEDFSV
+95 VHRYKKLITVEDFSV

-120 IDNFNFQESSLIV
+120 IDNFDFQEYSLIS
-133 QIFKYLN
+133 QLFKYLN

-155 PVSSKELCLYNL
+155 PVSSEESRLYDIYINS
-167 YMDAIIAPIFSNYQK
+167 IIVPVFSNYQK
-182 CYLLN
+182 YCLLN
-187 KILNTYTDLKSFINE
+187 KILNTYTDLKSFIKE
-202 YLIYNDI
+202 YLIYNDV

-233 FSAYEEIITYM
+233 YIAYDEIITYM

-254 NKLKTGAIQTRSSKP
+254 NKLKTGVIQTRSSKP
-269 VNSVHQDEW
+269 VNSINQDKYRW
-278 LTSLTIAFNYLG
+278 LTSIFNCL
-290 EVAETSLVADAV
+290 EKPVEKSLVADAV

-312 NFSWSENKFREINIQ
+312 NFSWSGNKFREINIQ

-339 RNPQDIYKNKELI
+339 RNPKDIYKNKELI
-352 KDAKLLSSERDV
+352 KDAKLLSSEREV

-377 NYWKLI
+377 NYWRLI
-383 ESGKYVAL
+383 ESGKYIAL

-408 RYDYNNQDNIISK
+408 RYDANNQDNIISE
-421 LVFDQAFYAYDKMLS
+421 LVFDQAFYAYDKVLS
-436 TEDYQMCKDYLID
+436 TEDSQMCKDYLID
-449 NEDNLIKILTDSFT
+449 NEENLIKILTDSFT
-463 NKSK
+463 TKSK

>member
-22 EHIDFNTPRGQEFK
+22 EHVDLKTPRGEEFK
-36 RMYAQGLYIITE
+36 QMFDQGLYIITQK
-48 EISVRLRIVD
+48 ISVRLRVVD
-58 ESLGTFNQPNQSIE
+58 EALNTFNQNFE
-72 TSIFKEVAQVYK
+72 TSIFKEVAEEYK

-95 VHQYKKLITVEDFSV
+95 VHKYKKLITFEDFSV
-110 NHYKLIKFIH
+110 NHYKLVKFIN
-120 IDNFNFQESSLIV
+120 IDNFDRQESSLIA
-133 QIFKYLN
+133 QLFKYLN
-140 IDYLISFINFSSDYT
+140 IDYLISFINFSSNNT
-155 PVSSKELCLYNL
+155 PVSPKELCLYDL
-167 YMDAIIAPIFSNYQK
+167 YTDSILSPIFNNYQK

-187 KILNTYTDLKSFINE
+187 KILNTYTDLKSFIKE

-224 YNKYNFDNP
+224 YNKDNFVSFLN
-233 FSAYEEIITYM
+233 AYDEIITYM
-244 KVATNQETLF
+244 KVATNQEVLF

-269 VNSVHQDEW
+269 VNSVYQDEW
-278 LTSLTIAFNYLG
+278 LTSAFNYIG
-290 EVAETSLVADAV
+290 EVAEKSLVADAV

-312 NFSWSENKFREINIQ
+312 NFNWSRNKFREINVQ

-339 RNPQDIYKNKELI
+339 RNPKDIYKNKELI

-377 NYWKLI
+377 NYWRLI

-396 VNSLG
+396 INPSG
-401 ITLGVWV
+401 ITLGVQV
-408 RYDYNNQDNIISK
+408 MYDYNNKDNIISR
-421 LVFDQAFYAYDKMLS
+421 LVFDQAFYAYDKILS
-436 TEDYQMCKDYLID
+436 TEDNQMCKNYLID

-463 NKSK
+463 KKSK

>member
-22 EHIDFNTPRGQEFK
+22 EHVDLKTPRGQEFK
-36 RMYAQGLYIITE
+36 QMFDQGLYIITQK
-48 EISVRLRIVD
+48 ISVRLRVVD
-58 ESLGTFNQPNQSIE
+58 EALNTFNQNFE
-72 TSIFKEVAQVYK
+72 TSIFREVAEEYK

-95 VHQYKKLITVEDFSV
+95 VHRYRKLITVEDFSV
-110 NHYKLIKFIH
+110 NHYKLIKFIN
-120 IDNFNFQESSLIV
+120 IDSFDRQEPLLIA
-133 QIFKYLN
+133 QLFKYLN
-140 IDYLISFINFSSDYT
+140 IDYLISFINFSSNYT
-155 PVSSKELCLYNL
+155 PVSSEELCLYNL
-167 YMDAIIAPIFSNYQK
+167 YIDSIISPIFSNYQK

-187 KILNTYTDLKSFINE
+187 RVLNTYTDLKSFIKE

-224 YNKYNFDNP
+224 YNNDNFDNLYI
-233 FSAYEEIITYM
+233 AYDEIITYM
-244 KVATNQETLF
+244 KVATNQEVLF

-269 VNSVHQDEW
+269 VNSVHQDGW
-278 LTSLTIAFNYLG
+278 LTSLTRAFNYLG

-312 NFSWSENKFREINIQ
+312 NFNWSRNKFRDINVQ

-377 NYWKLI
+377 NYWRLI
-383 ESGKYVAL
+383 ESGKYIAL

-401 ITLGVWV
+401 ITLGVQV
-408 RYDYNNQDNIISK
+408 MYDYNNKDNIISK
-421 LVFDQAFYAYDKMLS
+421 LVFDQAFYAYDKVLS
-436 TEDYQMCKDYLID
+436 TEDSQMCKDYLID
-449 NEDNLIKILTDSFT
+449 NEENLIKILTDSFT
-463 NKSK
+463 KKGK

>member
-8 IPIKGNMELFNSNA
+8 IPIEGNMELFNSNA

-36 RMYAQGLYIITE
+36 RMRAQGLYIITE
-48 EISVRLRIVD
+48 EVSVRLRIVD
-58 ESLGTFNQPNQSIE
+58 ESLDTFNQNIE
-72 TSIFKEVAQVYK
+72 TSIFKEVAKVYK

-95 VHQYKKLITVEDFSV
+95 VHRYSKLITVEDFSV
-110 NHYKLIKFIH
+110 NHYKLIKFIN
-120 IDNFNFQESSLIV
+120 IDNFDFQEYILIA
-133 QIFKYLN
+133 QLFKYLN

-155 PVSSKELCLYNL
+155 PVSYEELCLYNL
-167 YMDAIIAPIFSNYQK
+167 YINSIITPIFSNYQR
-182 CYLLN
+182 CCLLN
-187 KILNTYTDLKSFINE
+187 KILNTYTDLKSFIKE

-224 YNKYNFDNP
+224 HNDSNFISSSN
-233 FSAYEEIITYM
+233 AYDEVITYM
-244 KVATNQETLF
+244 KVATNQEVLF

-269 VNSVHQDEW
+269 VNSVHQDGW
-278 LTSLTIAFNYLG
+278 LTSLTRAFNYIG
-290 EVAETSLVADAV
+290 EVAEKSLVADAV

-312 NFSWSENKFREINIQ
+312 NFSWSRNKFRDINVQ

-377 NYWKLI
+377 NYWRLI
-383 ESGKYVAL
+383 ESGKYIAL

-408 RYDYNNQDNIISK
+408 RYDSNNQDNIISK
-421 LVFDQAFYAYDKMLS
+421 LVFDQAFYAYDKTLS
-436 TEDYQMCKDYLID
+436 TEDSQMCKDYLID

-463 NKSK
+463 KKSK

>member
-8 IPIKGNMELFNSNA
+8 IPIEGNMELFNSNA
-22 EHIDFNTPRGQEFK
+22 EHVDLNTLRGQEFK
-36 RMYAQGLYIITE
+36 RMYDQGLYIITE
-48 EISVRLRIVD
+48 EISVRLRVVD
-58 ESLGTFNQPNQSIE
+58 ESPNIYNQNIE
-72 TSIFKEVAQVYK
+72 TSIFKEVAKVYK

-95 VHQYKKLITVEDFSV
+95 VHRYKKLITIEDFSV
-110 NHYKLIKFIH
+110 NHYKLIKFIN
-120 IDNFNFQESSLIV
+120 IDNFDFQEYVLIA
-133 QIFKYLN
+133 QLFKYLN

-155 PVSSKELCLYNL
+155 PVSYEELCLYNL
-167 YMDAIIAPIFSNYQK
+167 YINSIITPIFSNYQK

-187 KILNTYTDLKSFINE
+187 KILNTYTDLKSFIKE

-224 YNKYNFDNP
+224 HNDSNFISSSN
-233 FSAYEEIITYM
+233 AYDEVITYM

-269 VNSVHQDEW
+269 VNSVHQDGW
-278 LTSLTIAFNYLG
+278 LTSLARAFNYLG

-312 NFSWSENKFREINIQ
+312 NFSWSRNKFRDINVQ

-377 NYWKLI
+377 NYWRLI
-383 ESGKYVAL
+383 ESGKYIAL

-401 ITLGVWV
+401 ITLGVQV
-408 RYDYNNQDNIISK
+408 MYDYNNKDNIISK
-421 LVFDQAFYAYDKMLS
+421 LVFDQAFYAYDKVLS
-436 TEDYQMCKDYLID
+436 TEDSQMCKDYLID

-463 NKSK
+463 KKSK

>member
-1 MIIGTRY
+1 MR
-8 IPIKGNMELFNSNA
+8 S
-22 EHIDFNTPRGQEFK
+22 
-36 RMYAQGLYIITE
+36 QGLYIITE
-48 EISVRLRIVD
+48 EISVRLRVVD
-58 ESLGTFNQPNQSIE
+58 ESLDSFNQNIE
-72 TSIFKEVAQVYK
+72 TSIFKEVAKVYK

-95 VHQYKKLITVEDFSV
+95 VHRYRKLITVEDFSV
-110 NHYKLIKFIH
+110 NHYKLIKFIN
-120 IDNFNFQESSLIV
+120 IDNFDFQEYVLIA
-133 QIFKYLN
+133 QLFKYLN

-155 PVSSKELCLYNL
+155 PVSYEELCLYNL
-167 YMDAIIAPIFSNYQK
+167 YINSIITPIFSNYQR
-182 CYLLN
+182 CCLLN
-187 KILNTYTDLKSFINE
+187 KILNTYTDLKSFIKE

-224 YNKYNFDNP
+224 HNDSNFISSSN
-233 FSAYEEIITYM
+233 AYDEIITYM

-269 VNSVHQDEW
+269 VNSINQDKYRW
-278 LTSLTIAFNYLG
+278 LTSIFNCL
-290 EVAETSLVADAV
+290 EKPVEKSLVADAV

-312 NFSWSENKFREINIQ
+312 NFSWSENKFRDINVQ

-377 NYWKLI
+377 NYWRLI
-383 ESGKYVAL
+383 ESGKYIAL

-408 RYDYNNQDNIISK
+408 RYDSNNQDNIISK
-421 LVFDQAFYAYDKMLS
+421 LVFDQAFYAYDKVLS
-436 TEDYQMCKDYLID
+436 TEDSQMCKDYLID

-463 NKSK
+463 KKSK

>member
-22 EHIDFNTPRGQEFK
+22 EHVDLKTPRGQEFK
-36 RMYAQGLYIITE
+36 QMFDQGLYIITQK
-48 EISVRLRIVD
+48 ISVRLRVVD
-58 ESLGTFNQPNQSIE
+58 EALGTFNQNFE
-72 TSIFKEVAQVYK
+72 TSIFKEVAEEYK

-95 VHQYKKLITVEDFSV
+95 VHRYKKLITVEDFSV
-110 NHYKLIKFIH
+110 NHYKLIKFIN
-120 IDNFNFQESSLIV
+120 IDSFDRQEPLLIA
-133 QIFKYLN
+133 QLFKYLN
-140 IDYLISFINFSSDYT
+140 IDYLISFINFSSNNT
-155 PVSSKELCLYNL
+155 PVSSEELCLYNL
-167 YMDAIIAPIFSNYQK
+167 YINVIIAPIFSYYQK
-182 CYLLN
+182 CHLLN
-187 KILNTYTDLKSFINE
+187 KILNTYTDLKSFIKE

-224 YNKYNFDNP
+224 YNKDNFVDP
-233 FSAYEEIITYM
+233 FSAYDDIITYM
-244 KVATNQETLF
+244 KVATNQEVLF
-254 NKLKTGAIQTRSSKP
+254 NKLKTRAIQTRSSKP
-269 VNSVHQDEW
+269 VNSVHQYAW
-278 LTSLTIAFNYLG
+278 LTSAFNYLG
-290 EVAETSLVADAV
+290 EVAEKSLVADAV

-312 NFSWSENKFREINIQ
+312 NFSWSRNKFRDINVQ

-377 NYWKLI
+377 NYWRLI

-391 HLNST
+391 HLDST
-396 VNSLG
+396 VDSLG
-401 ITLGVWV
+401 ITLGVQV
-408 RYDYNNQDNIISK
+408 MYDYNNKDNIISK
-421 LVFDQAFYAYDKMLS
+421 LVFDQAFYAYDKILS
-436 TEDYQMCKDYLID
+436 TEDSQMCKDYLID

-463 NKSK
+463 KKSK

>member
-1 MIIGTRY
+1 MIVGTRY
-8 IPIKGNMELFNSNA
+8 IPIEGNMELFNSNA

-36 RMYAQGLYIITE
+36 RMRAQGLYIITE
-48 EISVRLRIVD
+48 EVSVRLRIVD
-58 ESLGTFNQPNQSIE
+58 ESIGTFNQNIE
-72 TSIFKEVAQVYK
+72 TSIFKEVAKVYK

-95 VHQYKKLITVEDFSV
+95 VHRYKKLITIEDFSV
-110 NHYKLIKFIH
+110 NHYKLIKFIN
-120 IDNFNFQESSLIV
+120 IDNFDFQEYILIA
-133 QIFKYLN
+133 QLFKYLN

-155 PVSSKELCLYNL
+155 PVSYEELCLYNL
-167 YMDAIIAPIFSNYQK
+167 YINSIITPIFSNYQR
-182 CYLLN
+182 CCLLN
-187 KILNTYTDLKSFINE
+187 KILNTYTDLKSFIKE

-224 YNKYNFDNP
+224 HNDSNFISSSN
-233 FSAYEEIITYM
+233 AYDEVITYM
-244 KVATNQETLF
+244 KVATNQEVLF

-278 LTSLTIAFNYLG
+278 LTSAFNYIG
-290 EVAETSLVADAV
+290 EVAEKSLVADAV

-312 NFSWSENKFREINIQ
+312 NFSWSRNKFREINVQ

-377 NYWKLI
+377 NYWRLI
-383 ESGKYVAL
+383 ESGRYIAL

-408 RYDYNNQDNIISK
+408 RYDSNNQDNIISK
-421 LVFDQAFYAYDKMLS
+421 LVFDQAFYAYDKTLS
-436 TEDYQMCKDYLID
+436 TEDSQMCKDYLID

-463 NKSK
+463 KKSK

>member
-8 IPIKGNMELFNSNA
+8 IPIEGNMELFNSNA

-36 RMYAQGLYIITE
+36 RMRAQGLYIITE
-48 EISVRLRIVD
+48 EISVRLRVVD
-58 ESLGTFNQPNQSIE
+58 ESIGTFNQNIE
-72 TSIFKEVAQVYK
+72 TSIFKEVAKVYK

-95 VHQYKKLITVEDFSV
+95 VHRYRKLITIEDFSV
-110 NHYKLIKFIH
+110 NHYKLIKFIN
-120 IDNFNFQESSLIV
+120 IDNFDFQEYVLIA
-133 QIFKYLN
+133 QLFKYLN

-167 YMDAIIAPIFSNYQK
+167 YINSIIAPIFSNYQK

-187 KILNTYTDLKSFINE
+187 KILNTYTDLKSFIKE

-224 YNKYNFDNP
+224 HNDSNFISSSN
-233 FSAYEEIITYM
+233 AYDEIITYM

-269 VNSVHQDEW
+269 VNSIHQDKYGW
-278 LTSLTIAFNYLG
+278 LTSIFNCL
-290 EVAETSLVADAV
+290 EKPVEKSLVADAV

-312 NFSWSENKFREINIQ
+312 NFSWSRNKFRDINVQ

-377 NYWKLI
+377 NYWRLI
-383 ESGKYVAL
+383 ESGKYIAL

-408 RYDYNNQDNIISK
+408 RYDSNNQDNIISK
-421 LVFDQAFYAYDKMLS
+421 LVFDQAFYAYDKTLS
-436 TEDYQMCKDYLID
+436 TEDNQMCKDYLID

-463 NKSK
+463 KKSK

>member
-22 EHIDFNTPRGQEFK
+22 EHIDLNTPRGQEFK
-36 RMYAQGLYIITE
+36 QMYDQGLYNITE
-48 EISVRLRIVD
+48 EISVRLKVVD
-58 ESLGTFNQPNQSIE
+58 ESIGTFNQNLE
-72 TSIFKEVAQVYK
+72 TSIFREVAEVYK

-95 VHQYKKLITVEDFSV
+95 VHRYRKLITVEDFSV
-110 NHYKLIKFIH
+110 NHYKLIKFIN
-120 IDNFNFQESSLIV
+120 IDNFDFQEYVLIA
-133 QIFKYLN
+133 QLFKYLN

-155 PVSSKELCLYNL
+155 PVSYEELCLYNL
-167 YMDAIIAPIFSNYQK
+167 YINSIITPIFSNYQR
-182 CYLLN
+182 CCLLN
-187 KILNTYTDLKSFINE
+187 KILNTYTDLKSFIKE

-224 YNKYNFDNP
+224 HNDSNFISSSN
-233 FSAYEEIITYM
+233 AYDEVITYM

-269 VNSVHQDEW
+269 VNSVHQDGW
-278 LTSLTIAFNYLG
+278 LTSLARAFNYLG

-312 NFSWSENKFREINIQ
+312 NFSWSRNKFRDINVQ

-377 NYWKLI
+377 NYWRLI
-383 ESGKYVAL
+383 ESGKYIAL

-408 RYDYNNQDNIISK
+408 RYDSNNQDNIISK
-421 LVFDQAFYAYDKMLS
+421 LVFDQAFYAYDKVLS
-436 TEDYQMCKDYLID
+436 TEDNQMCKDYLID

-463 NKSK
+463 KKSK

>member
-22 EHIDFNTPRGQEFK
+22 EHVDLKTPRGQEFK
-36 RMYAQGLYIITE
+36 KMFDQGLYIITQK
-48 EISVRLRIVD
+48 ISVRLRVVD
-58 ESLGTFNQPNQSIE
+58 EALNTFNQNFE
-72 TSIFKEVAQVYK
+72 TSIFKEVAEEYK

-95 VHQYKKLITVEDFSV
+95 VHKYKKLITFEDFSV
-110 NHYKLIKFIH
+110 NHYKLIKFIN
-120 IDNFNFQESSLIV
+120 IDDFDCKEPFLIA
-133 QIFKYLN
+133 QLFKYLN
-140 IDYLISFINFSSDYT
+140 IDYLISFINFSYDNT

-167 YMDAIIAPIFSNYQK
+167 YMNSIIAPIFSNYQK
-182 CYLLN
+182 YYLLN
-187 KILNTYTDLKSFINE
+187 KILNTYTDLKSFIKE

-224 YNKYNFDNP
+224 YNDSNFISSSN
-233 FSAYEEIITYM
+233 AYDEIITYM

-269 VNSVHQDEW
+269 VNSLNQDKYGW
-278 LTSLTIAFNYLG
+278 LTSIFNYL
-290 EVAETSLVADAV
+290 EKPVEKSLVADAV
-302 DLALQLNKKV
+302 DLAIQLNKKV
-312 NFSWSENKFREINIQ
+312 NFRWSRNKFRDINVQ

-377 NYWKLI
+377 NYWRLI
-383 ESGKYVAL
+383 ESGKYIAL

-396 VNSLG
+396 INPSG
-401 ITLGVWV
+401 ITLGVQV
-408 RYDYNNQDNIISK
+408 MYDYNNKDNIISK

-436 TEDYQMCKDYLID
+436 TEDSQMCKDYLID

-463 NKSK
+463 KKSK

>member
-22 EHIDFNTPRGQEFK
+22 EHVDLKTPRGQEFK
-36 RMYAQGLYIITE
+36 RMFDQGLYIITQ
-48 EISVRLRIVD
+48 EISVRLRVVD
-58 ESLGTFNQPNQSIE
+58 ESLGTFNQNFE
-72 TSIFKEVAQVYK
+72 TSIFKEVAEEYK

-95 VHQYKKLITVEDFSV
+95 VHKYKKLITFEDFSV
-110 NHYKLIKFIH
+110 NHYKLIKFIN
-120 IDNFNFQESSLIV
+120 IDDFDCQESRLIA
-133 QIFKYLN
+133 QLFKYLN
-140 IDYLISFINFSSDYT
+140 IDYLISFINFSSNNT
-155 PVSSKELCLYNL
+155 PVSSEELCLYNL
-167 YMDAIIAPIFSNYQK
+167 YMDAIIIPIFSNYRK

-187 KILNTYTDLKSFINE
+187 KVLNTYTDLKSFIKE

-224 YNKYNFDNP
+224 YNNDNFVDHLSVYN
-233 FSAYEEIITYM
+233 EIITYM
-244 KVATNQETLF
+244 KVATNQEVLF
-254 NKLKTGAIQTRSSKP
+254 NKLKIGAIQTRSSKP

-278 LTSLTIAFNYLG
+278 LTIAFAFNYLG
-290 EVAETSLVADAV
+290 EVVEKSLVADAV

-312 NFSWSENKFREINIQ
+312 NFSWSRNKFRDINVQ

-339 RNPQDIYKNKELI
+339 RNPKDIYKNKELI
-352 KDAKLLSSERDV
+352 KGATLLSSERDV

-377 NYWKLI
+377 NYWRLI

-401 ITLGVWV
+401 ITLGVQV
-408 RYDYNNQDNIISK
+408 MYDYNNKDNIISK
-421 LVFDQAFYAYDKMLS
+421 LVFDQAFYAYDKILS
-436 TEDYQMCKDYLID
+436 TEDSQMCKDYLVD

-463 NKSK
+463 KKSK

>member
-22 EHIDFNTPRGQEFK
+22 EHVDLNTPRGQEFK
-36 RMYAQGLYIITE
+36 QMFDQGLYIITQ
-48 EISVRLRIVD
+48 EISVRLRITN
-58 ESLGTFNQPNQSIE
+58 EALNTFNQNFE
-72 TSIFKEVAQVYK
+72 TSIFKEVAQEYK

-95 VHQYKKLITVEDFSV
+95 VHRYKKLITFEDFSV
-110 NHYKLIKFIH
+110 NHYKLIKFIN
-120 IDNFNFQESSLIV
+120 IESFDRQESRLIAKL
-133 QIFKYLN
+133 FKYLN

-155 PVSSKELCLYNL
+155 PVSSEELCLYNL
-167 YMDAIIAPIFSNYQK
+167 YIDSIIAPIFSNYQK

-187 KILNTYTDLKSFINE
+187 KILNTYTDLKSFIKE

-224 YNKYNFDNP
+224 YNKDNFVSFLN
-233 FSAYEEIITYM
+233 AYDEIITYM
-244 KVATNQETLF
+244 KVATNQEVLF
-254 NKLKTGAIQTRSSKP
+254 NRLKTGAIQTRSSKP
-269 VNSVHQDEW
+269 VNSVHQYEW
-278 LTSLTIAFNYLG
+278 LTRLTSVFNHIG
-290 EVAETSLVADAV
+290 EVVEKSLVADAV

-312 NFSWSENKFREINIQ
+312 NFSWSRNKFQDINVQ

-377 NYWKLI
+377 NYWRLI

-401 ITLGVWV
+401 ITLGVQV
-408 RYDYNNQDNIISK
+408 MYDYNNKDNIISK
-421 LVFDQAFYAYDKMLS
+421 LVFDQAFYAYDKILS
-436 TEDYQMCKDYLID
+436 TEDSQMCKNYLID

-463 NKSK
+463 KKSK

>member
-22 EHIDFNTPRGQEFK
+22 EHVDLNTPRGQEFK
-36 RMYAQGLYIITE
+36 QMFDQGLYIITQ
-48 EISVRLRIVD
+48 EISTRLRITN
-58 ESLGTFNQPNQSIE
+58 EALNTFNQNFE
-72 TSIFKEVAQVYK
+72 TSIFKEVAQEYK

-95 VHQYKKLITVEDFSV
+95 VHRYKKLITFEDFSV
-110 NHYKLIKFIH
+110 NHYKLIKFIN
-120 IDNFNFQESSLIV
+120 IDDFDCKESFLIT
-133 QIFKYLN
+133 QLFKYLN
-140 IDYLISFINFSSDYT
+140 IDYLISFINFSSNNT

-167 YMDAIIAPIFSNYQK
+167 YMYAIIIPIFSNYRK

-187 KILNTYTDLKSFINE
+187 KVLNTYTDLKSFINE

-224 YNKYNFDNP
+224 YNKDNFVNP
-233 FSAYEEIITYM
+233 SNAYDEIINYM
-244 KVATNQETLF
+244 KVATNQEVLF
-254 NKLKTGAIQTRSSKP
+254 NKLKTGVIQTRSSKP
-269 VNSVHQDEW
+269 VNSVHQYEW
-278 LTSLTIAFNYLG
+278 LTRLTSVFNHIG
-290 EVAETSLVADAV
+290 EVVEKSLVADAV

-312 NFSWSENKFREINIQ
+312 NFSWSRNKFRDINVQ

-339 RNPQDIYKNKELI
+339 RNPKDIYKNKELI

-377 NYWKLI
+377 NYWRLI

-401 ITLGVWV
+401 ITLGVQV
-408 RYDYNNQDNIISK
+408 MYDYNNKDNIISK
-421 LVFDQAFYAYDKMLS
+421 LVFDQAFYAYDKILS
-436 TEDYQMCKDYLID
+436 TEDSQMCKDYLID

-463 NKSK
+463 KKSK

>member
-22 EHIDFNTPRGQEFK
+22 EHVDLNTPRGQEFK
-36 RMYAQGLYIITE
+36 QMFDQGLYIITQK
-48 EISVRLRIVD
+48 ISVRLRVVD
-58 ESLGTFNQPNQSIE
+58 EALNTFNQNFE
-72 TSIFKEVAQVYK
+72 TSIFKEVAEEYK

-95 VHQYKKLITVEDFSV
+95 VHRYKKLITVEDFSV
-110 NHYKLIKFIH
+110 NHYKLIKFIN
-120 IDNFNFQESSLIV
+120 IDSFDRQETLLIA
-133 QIFKYLN
+133 QLFKYLN

-187 KILNTYTDLKSFINE
+187 KILNTYTDLKSFIKE

-224 YNKYNFDNP
+224 YNKDNFVDPLSVYN
-233 FSAYEEIITYM
+233 EIITYM
-244 KVATNQETLF
+244 KVATNQEVLF

-269 VNSVHQDEW
+269 VNSVHQDGW
-278 LTSLTIAFNYLG
+278 LTSLTRAFNYLG
-290 EVAETSLVADAV
+290 EVAEKSLVADAV

-312 NFSWSENKFREINIQ
+312 NFSWSRNKFQDINVQ

-377 NYWKLI
+377 NYWRLI

-396 VNSLG
+396 INPSG
-401 ITLGVWV
+401 ITLGVQV
-408 RYDYNNQDNIISK
+408 MYDYNNKNNIISK
-421 LVFDQAFYAYDKMLS
+421 LVFDQAFYAYDKILS
-436 TEDYQMCKDYLID
+436 TEDSQMCKDYLID
-449 NEDNLIKILTDSFT
+449 NEENLIKILTDSFT
-463 NKSK
+463 KKSK

>member
-22 EHIDFNTPRGQEFK
+22 EHVDLNTPRGQEFK
-36 RMYAQGLYIITE
+36 RMFDQGLYIITQ
-48 EISVRLRIVD
+48 EISVRLRVVD
-58 ESLGTFNQPNQSIE
+58 ESLNTFNQNFE
-72 TSIFKEVAQVYK
+72 TSIFKEVAQEYK

-95 VHQYKKLITVEDFSV
+95 VYQYKKLITFEDFSV
-110 NHYKLIKFIH
+110 NHYKLIKFIN
-120 IDNFNFQESSLIV
+120 ISNLDDQESRLIA
-133 QIFKYLN
+133 QLFKYLN
-140 IDYLISFINFSSDYT
+140 IDYLISFINFSSNNT
-155 PVSSKELCLYNL
+155 PVSSEELCLYDL
-167 YMDAIIAPIFSNYQK
+167 YINSIISPIFSNYQK

-187 KILNTYTDLKSFINE
+187 KILNTYTDLKSFIKE

-224 YNKYNFDNP
+224 YNKDNFVSLYD
-233 FSAYEEIITYM
+233 AYDEIITYM
-244 KVATNQETLF
+244 KVATNQEVLF
-254 NKLKTGAIQTRSSKP
+254 NKLKTGAIQTRFSKP
-269 VNSVHQDEW
+269 VNSVHQYKW
-278 LTSLTIAFNYLG
+278 LTRLTSVFNHIG
-290 EVAETSLVADAV
+290 EVVEKSLVADAV

-312 NFSWSENKFREINIQ
+312 NFSWSRNKFQDINVQ

-377 NYWKLI
+377 NYWRLI

-401 ITLGVWV
+401 ITLGVQV
-408 RYDYNNQDNIISK
+408 MYDYNNKDNIISK
-421 LVFDQAFYAYDKMLS
+421 LVFDQAFYAYDKILS
-436 TEDYQMCKDYLID
+436 TEDSQMCKDYLID

-463 NKSK
+463 KKSK

>member
-22 EHIDFNTPRGQEFK
+22 EHVDLNTPRGQEFI
-36 RMYAQGLYIITE
+36 RMYNQGLYIITE
-48 EISVRLRIVD
+48 EVSVRLRIVD
-58 ESLGTFNQPNQSIE
+58 ESLGTFNQNLE

-95 VHQYKKLITVEDFSV
+95 VHRYKKLITVEDFSV

-120 IDNFNFQESSLIV
+120 IDTFDFQESSLIA
-133 QIFKYLN
+133 QLFKYLN

-155 PVSSKELCLYNL
+155 PVSSEELRLYDIYINS
-167 YMDAIIAPIFSNYQK
+167 IIIPVFSNYQK
-182 CYLLN
+182 YCLLN
-187 KILNTYTDLKSFINE
+187 KILNTYTDLKSFIKE

-224 YNKYNFDNP
+224 YNKNNFDNP
-233 FSAYEEIITYM
+233 YIAYDEIITYM

-254 NKLKTGAIQTRSSKP
+254 NKLKTGVIQTRSSKP
-269 VNSVHQDEW
+269 VNSINQDKYGW
-278 LTSLTIAFNYLG
+278 LTSIFNCL
-290 EVAETSLVADAV
+290 EKPVEKSLVADAV

-377 NYWKLI
+377 NYWRLI
-383 ESGKYVAL
+383 ESGKYIAL

-408 RYDYNNQDNIISK
+408 RYDSNNQDNIISK
-421 LVFDQAFYAYDKMLS
+421 LVFDQAFYAYDKVLS
-436 TEDYQMCKDYLID
+436 TEDSQMCKDYLID

-463 NKSK
+463 KKSK

>member
-8 IPIKGNMELFNSNA
+8 IPIEGNMELFNSNA

-36 RMYAQGLYIITE
+36 RMRAQGLYIITE
-48 EISVRLRIVD
+48 EVSVRLRIVD
-58 ESLGTFNQPNQSIE
+58 ESLDTFNQNIE
-72 TSIFKEVAQVYK
+72 TSIFKEVAKVYK

-95 VHQYKKLITVEDFSV
+95 VHQYRKLITIEDFSV
-110 NHYKLIKFIH
+110 NHYKLIKFIN
-120 IDNFNFQESSLIV
+120 IDNFDFQEYILIA
-133 QIFKYLN
+133 QLFKYLN

-155 PVSSKELCLYNL
+155 PVSYEELCLYNL
-167 YMDAIIAPIFSNYQK
+167 YINSIITPIFSNYQR

-187 KILNTYTDLKSFINE
+187 RILNTYTDLKSFIKE

-224 YNKYNFDNP
+224 HNDSNFISSSN
-233 FSAYEEIITYM
+233 AYDEIITYM

-254 NKLKTGAIQTRSSKP
+254 NKLKTRVIQTRSSKP
-269 VNSVHQDEW
+269 VNSVHQDGW
-278 LTSLTIAFNYLG
+278 LTSLARAFNYLG

-312 NFSWSENKFREINIQ
+312 NFSWSRNKFRDINVQ

-339 RNPQDIYKNKELI
+339 RNPKDIYKNKELI

-377 NYWKLI
+377 NYWRLI

-396 VNSLG
+396 VNPSG
-401 ITLGVWV
+401 ITLGVQV
-408 RYDYNNQDNIISK
+408 MYDYNNKDNIISK
-421 LVFDQAFYAYDKMLS
+421 LVFDQAFYAYDKVLS
-436 TEDYQMCKDYLID
+436 TEDSQMCKDYLID

-463 NKSK
+463 KKSK